1 MKECLDEGTLQG
13 YCDGELSGAHAE
25 GITAHLTQCSSCST
39 QLDELV
45 SANDIVFAALTP
57 EFQAAVPS
65 GRLRQ
70 RIDDAIAGERVM
82 NTAPAWIFE
91 RAGGWFASLGGLF
104 TLRPQ
109 AFGYAS
115 LVAVLAFATIFGLAY
130 WKSTPTPP
138 RSEVAV
144 VAPVNDVKPS
154 PAPPAVNP
162 DYSEINPKPKPAPI
176 GYNTGRKP
184 RSTSNSTSSG
194 NKTVAKVKLL
204 PGERSYL
211 KTIAALDSTIK
222 SSNDRPMRPE
232 LRAEYE
238 RNLALVDRALAA
250 ARSAAKSNPDDPD
263 AAEFV
268 FAAYQTK
275 VDLLNTVADARV
287 YNRQP

>member
-1 MKECLDEGTLQG
+1 MRECLDDGTLQS
-13 YCDGELSGAHAE
+13 YCDGELSGAHAD
-25 GITAHLTQCSSCST
+25 GITTHLTQCSSCSA
-39 QLDELV
+39 QLDELM
-45 SANDIVFAALTP
+45 SANDIVFAALSP
-57 EFQAAVPS
+57 EFQAVVPTE
-65 GRLRQ
+65 RLRQ
-70 RIDDAIAGERVM
+70 RIDDAIAVGPVF
-82 NTAPAWIFE
+82 NTAKSSTLA
-91 RAGGWFASLGGLF
+91 RAGGWFAALGGLF

-115 LVAVLAFATIFGLAY
+115 LVAVLAFASVFGLAY
-130 WKSTPTPP
+130 WKSTSTQELTPVALVD
-138 RSEVAV
+138 SEAK
-144 VAPVNDVKPS
+144 A
-154 PAPPAVNP
+154 PAPAPRAVNP
-162 DYSEINPKPKPAPI
+162 DYTEVNPKPTPVPL
-176 GYNTGRKP
+176 GYNPPKSARP
-184 RSTSNSTSSG
+184 SSNSASSV
-194 NKTVAKVKLL
+194 NKTVARVKLL

-222 SSNDRPMRPE
+222 SSSDRPMRPE
-232 LRAEYE
+232 LQAEYE